1 MRRQWPTTLRLVIC
15 GVLKLG
21 PKSHRGTERDFDFTL
36 FCELL
41 PLAHLLQ
48 FCPAH
53 LFAFTRRSRCGFP
66 SSFFLGNAE
75 ILMSTKHILLNAATV
90 CMVALA
96 VLMTQAVFHQTA
108 TATPRAEDDGFVSLT
123 QRVVDLEDR
132 QDANDNE
139 FVLIDG
145 SLGDLDA
152 RVNANDASIRA
163 NSTDIRAL
171 QTKVKEMDGR
181 LSIQRAEHRTLVS
194 QVAKL
199 RARCGSK

>member
-1 MRRQWPTTLRLVIC
+1 MRRQWPTPLRLVIC
-15 GVLKLG
+15 CVLKLG
-21 PKSHRGTERDFDFTL
+21 PKSHRGTERDFDFAP
-36 FCELL
+36 FCDLL
-41 PLAHLLQ
+41 PLAHLLH
-48 FCPAH
+48 FAPTHFRVHTAITLWLL
-53 LFAFTRRSRCGFP
+53 LF
-66 SSFFLGNAE
+66 FFLGNAE